1 MTSASAG
8 VSLRVESKNWLAR
21 MIVRL
26 REQRLQLYGETAM
39 FGSELER
46 SLYAVENTKKTVVF
60 MHLKKKTPCS
70 TVYSRVESAE
80 LHS

>member
-1 MTSASAG
+1 
-8 VSLRVESKNWLAR
+8 
-21 MIVRL
+21 
-26 REQRLQLYGETAM
+26 M

-80 LHS
+80 LHFEALILRFLSRLPSLHTTT

>member
-1 MTSASAG
+1 
-8 VSLRVESKNWLAR
+8 
-21 MIVRL
+21 
-26 REQRLQLYGETAM
+26 M